1 MKEIIEERLTLP
13 EEATPFIK
21 YIKII
26 SPRFYNVVLISY
38 FMYFLAFQVWLQEMV
53 NQPMWVGLKWH
64 EEVKEWLWGDGTST
78 NTSRK
83 W

>member
-1 MKEIIEERLTLP
+1 MKERIDEKLILP
-13 EEATPFIK
+13 EKAAPFIE

-26 SPRFYNVVLISY
+26 SRKFYNVVLISY
-38 FMYFLAFQVWLQEMV
+38 FTFFLAFQVWLQEMIK
-53 NQPMWVGLKWH
+53 QPMWVGLKWH
-64 EEVKEWLWGDGTST
+64 EGITEWLWGDGTST